1 MVRWLS
7 GQKLKINFAINND
20 RIFKLFWQS
29 HQKQANIIQEIYFFK
44 IHLYFELKEISG

>member
-7 GQKLKINFAINND
+7 GQKLKINFAI
-20 RIFKLFWQS
+20 IWQS
-29 HQKQANIIQEIYFFK
+29 HQKQANITNIIQEIYFFK